1 MGSDPAFAW
10 RKSGKPFRKKTVQ
23 PTEIRTSISP
33 SSAVELNTTSALAN
47 YASEAALC
55 HHFVQN
61 AWKKDLCSNCFKS
74 KEEHSENGGVGG
86 AGRSRYLS
94 AMYNRPYAWR
104 RTEVALQSIL
114 KNKQHTPRLG
124 KGSSVRFP
132 AEESQVIG
140 YGGDECFSS
149 DGEDSFELADSDSVL
164 EDDVA
169 EGEEERALQALT
181 KDNTDFNTISANL
194 LTPEGGDETKRIFS
208 PLKLGK
214 PLTDAEGRKKTL
226 LVPVTPFGGH
236 EDLDRPSIAVTRK
249 CHINKLLEEPDRPIL
264 ISKNSDV
271 ALDNTDNI
279 ILKSLI
285 KNVHIECDK
294 QTTNTVSECDKNK
307 SETTPVSMFKPL
319 DMCKDNNLNSVG
331 DRAGKKIAEGREDI
345 PSENRIDNIV
355 VEDKANLSEKS
366 ETLNYECST
375 YMVIKEVNE
384 IDFKCSPN
392 ENETSDGKVS
402 RIPICKARTPIEKS
416 KSVNRTLAFNGR
428 SDLQSKTEDNFPKP
442 ATRKT
447 IENMITSEQECHK
460 EAAQKINFGTN
471 SSNISKENQD
481 ETFIS
486 SIESTLNS
494 DNKPKLASHEEI
506 SIPNQNST
514 NMCPNLLHIKEETK
528 SDKEYSLISSTQQ
541 ISDSKSAIKEV
552 YLHVSAKPA
561 IVETHNP
568 KVAAKPCLVERKNLI
583 TSSPDTNRKSLSL
596 RLERIPHKVVPG
608 GEMFRVEESRELAG
622 EPDGRA
628 DPDEPSEPPA
638 LPRSPPP
645 ILDPRP
651 SFLHGPMQRREK
663 PKIPTKPNKVL
674 QAAGKPAPHTIPS
687 PLMVPP
693 DPPAPDTA
701 CRTPLKR
708 QAPKPPPTPSPT
720 EEPLATLFTRN
731 PSLGAV
737 KSSSSPVS
745 REKEKRERA
754 ASCSPKIRSD
764 TVVSRCPDPTPVP
777 RSPLSVSVECLVMDP
792 PPEKKKSHSRP
803 RFSLRKFLRLG
814 GGSKEEQLSGGAR
827 GSEAVKQ
834 EEEARPRLEIIHPLD
849 LSGSKLEVVGCD
861 RKNSEDS
868 TSSGSSTAEP
878 RLSLDSDGSDIQGGS
893 SSSQSTQG
901 RTTKP
906 APPPRNQSLDAWGR
920 SIDVVSKPMRPPPPK
935 SAEILRK
942 QKLCANLPP
951 APPPTD
957 NVYANIGEVRSGLVP
972 NKPQRTASIRDTTDI
987 PKRKLAAVS
996 PPDDSGYESVELNND
1011 KRNLHNNTSEDGEN
1025 VYESVS
1031 PPARS
1036 SSPECDS
1043 TTTDS
1048 LSSTKPSRYV
1058 NTQRRS
1064 DGCMEM
1070 SPDYL
1075 KFRFARSTS
1084 LPYCGSETESDIYSP
1099 YSFYGSEDTGDDEMD
1114 WGSPSSHSW
1123 RISKLRLRKG
1133 RSIVHKNLEDNYGA
1147 VIVANHEALAQVLE
1161 QIKGEL
1167 AQIWRANF
1175 IGSGTCN
1182 SSRQSQSARLVALL
1196 AILNQG
1202 PPVPLSL
1209 RPLKTMVN
1217 LHWTD
1222 FLVPDETRGVWVGR
1236 RVFHSALY
1244 GAHAVTL
1251 CVTLDKGLQS
1261 TLASRGCFALGPL
1274 TEFCDLVPAYYL
1286 TPTSSMQLVQ
1296 ACVAVLPRLQ
1306 ANTIQ
1311 SYAASLRERACTSAE
1326 EQMKNSCFVLLQL
1339 VNALKHLQ
1347 AQGMEEAPASLSSFL
1362 LCGEEREQ
1370 VSPRLCVLQ
1379 GLGAGTMRSDDGEK
1393 KVSLCQCALIAV
1405 RELMPDKPLTPLV
1418 SRLLSQERA
1427 VSLSQAKPLPVHS
1440 TEIQTSISPSSGVE
1454 LNTKSVLANY
1464 ATEADHLSDV
1474 EVTAPGYI
1482 SRGPGF
1488 DPQRF
1493 QNFSVKQQVKSV
1505 LEFSLWGPADVT
1517 LALDRDLALQRWLD
1531 LERATVLHGLVRTR
1545 VELTAFEECHL
1556 LFLVRTSAKMM
1567 CEASMLLDSYKQPET
1582 TNC

>member
-1 MGSDPAFAW
+1 MSETNSWPDTIERSGNGSV
-10 RKSGKPFRKKTVQ
+10 RM
-23 PTEIRTSISP
+23 
-33 SSAVELNTTSALAN
+33 
-47 YASEAALC
+47 AALC

-86 AGRSRYLS
+86 EGRSRYLS

-114 KNKQHTPRLG
+114 KNKQQMPRKG

-181 KDNTDFNTISANL
+181 KDNTDFNTITANL
-194 LTPEGGDETKRIFS
+194 LTTEGVDETKRIFS

-249 CHINKLLEEPDRPIL
+249 SHINKLLEEPDRPIL
-264 ISKNSDV
+264 IKNSEV
-271 ALDNTDNI
+271 ALDNTDNVV
-279 ILKSLI
+279 LKSLV

-294 QTTNTVSECDKNK
+294 QTTNTVSEYDKNK
-307 SETTPVSMFKPL
+307 SETTPVSLLNPL
-319 DMCKDNNLNSVG
+319 DMCKNNNLNSVG
-331 DRAGKKIAEGREDI
+331 DQDAKKIAE
-345 PSENRIDNIV
+345 
-355 VEDKANLSEKS
+355 
-366 ETLNYECST
+366 
-375 YMVIKEVNE
+375 
-384 IDFKCSPN
+384 
-392 ENETSDGKVS
+392 
-402 RIPICKARTPIEKS
+402 
-416 KSVNRTLAFNGR
+416 
-428 SDLQSKTEDNFPKP
+428 
-442 ATRKT
+442 
-447 IENMITSEQECHK
+447 
-460 EAAQKINFGTN
+460 EA
-471 SSNISKENQD
+471 
-481 ETFIS
+481 
-486 SIESTLNS
+486 
-494 DNKPKLASHEEI
+494 
-506 SIPNQNST
+506 
-514 NMCPNLLHIKEETK
+514 TK
-528 SDKEYSLISSTQQ
+528 SDKEYSLSSSTQQ

-583 TSSPDTNRKSLSL
+583 NSSPDTNKKSLSL
-596 RLERIPHKVVPG
+596 RLVNIERSSKEVNSCENDNCKILTSKYGSPSVTRRVVGETKTRDERPKQVEENPETCPLVRESLAENYTSTRTKLNEIVSPTKDVSDRFVPTKERIPHKVVPG

-674 QAAGKPAPHTIPS
+674 QAAGKPAPHMIPS
-687 PLMVPP
+687 PLMLPP
-693 DPPAPDTA
+693 DPPGPDTA

-764 TVVSRCPDPTPVP
+764 TVVSRCPDPTPAP
-777 RSPLSVSVECLVMDP
+777 RSPLSMSVECLVMDS

-814 GGSKEEQLSGGAR
+814 GGSKEEQLSGGTR
-827 GSEAVKQ
+827 GSETVKQ

-878 RLSLDSDGSDIQGGS
+878 RLSVLDPSHRQGIHQTYNLQDSDGSDIQGGS

-957 NVYANIGEVRSGLVP
+957 NVYANLGEVRSGLAP

-996 PPDDSGYESVELNND
+996 PPDDSGYESVELNSD
-1011 KRNLHNNTSEDGEN
+1011 KRNLHNSTSEDGEN

-1031 PPARS
+1031 PPGRS

-1048 LSSTKPSRYV
+1048 MSSTKPSRYV

-1084 LPYCGSETESDIYSP
+1084 LPYCGSETESDVYSP

-1114 WGSPSSHSW
+1114 WGSSTSHSW

-1161 QIKGEL
+1161 Q
-1167 AQIWRANF
+1167 
-1175 IGSGTCN
+1175 
-1182 SSRQSQSARLVALL
+1182 
-1196 AILNQG
+1196 LNQG
-1202 PPVPLSL
+1202 PPVPLAL

-1217 LHWTD
+1217 LRWTD

-1311 SYAASLRERACTSAE
+1311 SYAASLRERACTNAE

-1347 AQGMEEAPASLSSFL
+1347 AQGMEEAAASLSSFL
-1362 LCGEEREQ
+1362 LCAEEREQ

-1427 VSLSQAKPLPVHS
+1427 VSLSQEPPPPSSPDQDLNLDLPVLSNRAQH
-1440 TEIQTSISPSSGVE
+1440 ETSM
-1454 LNTKSVLANY
+1454 LANY
-1464 ATEADHLSDV
+1464 ATEVDHPSGV
-1474 EVTAPGYI
+1474 VVTAPGYI

-1488 DPQRF
+1488 GPQCF

-1545 VELTAFEECHL
+1545 VELTSFEECHL

-1567 CEASMLLDSYKQPET
+1567 CEASMLLDSNKQPET

>member
-1 MGSDPAFAW
+1 MPC
-10 RKSGKPFRKKTVQ
+10 
-23 PTEIRTSISP
+23 
-33 SSAVELNTTSALAN
+33 
-47 YASEAALC
+47 YSERSENGYVRMAALC

-86 AGRSRYLS
+86 EGRSRYLS

-114 KNKQHTPRLG
+114 KNKQQAPRKG

-164 EDDVA
+164 EDDAA

-181 KDNTDFNTISANL
+181 KDNTDFNTITANL
-194 LTPEGGDETKRIFS
+194 LTTEGVDETKRIFS

-264 ISKNSDV
+264 IKNSEV
-271 ALDNTDNI
+271 ALDNTDNVV
-279 ILKSLI
+279 LKSLV
-285 KNVHIECDK
+285 KNVHIECGK

-307 SETTPVSMFKPL
+307 SETTPVSMLNPL
-319 DMCKDNNLNSVG
+319 DMCKNNNLNSVG
-331 DRAGKKIAEGREDI
+331 DQDAKKIAEGKEDI
-345 PSENRIDNIV
+345 PSENIIDDIV

-375 YMVIKEVNE
+375 YMVIKEINE
-384 IDFKCSPN
+384 IDFKCAPN

-402 RIPICKARTPIEKS
+402 RIPICKTRTPIEKS

-428 SDLQSKTEDNFPKP
+428 SDLQNKSGDNFPKP

-447 IENMITSEQECHK
+447 IENMIASEQECHK
-460 EAAQKINFGTN
+460 ETTQKINFGTN
-471 SSNISKENQD
+471 ISNISKENQD

-486 SIESTLNS
+486 SIESTLNA

-514 NMCPNLLHIKEETK
+514 NMCPNLLHIKEATK
-528 SDKEYSLISSTQQ
+528 SDKEYSLSSSTQQ

-583 TSSPDTNRKSLSL
+583 NSSPDTNKKSLSL
-596 RLERIPHKVVPG
+596 RLVKIDRSSKEVNSCENDNCKILTSKYGSPSVSRRVVGETKTRDERPKQAEENPEKCPLLRESLAEKYTSTRTKLNEIVSPTKDVSDRFVPTKERIPHKVVPG

-674 QAAGKPAPHTIPS
+674 QAAGKPALHMIPS
-687 PLMVPP
+687 PLMLPP

-764 TVVSRCPDPTPVP
+764 TVVSRCPDPTPAP
-777 RSPLSVSVECLVMDP
+777 RSPLSVSVECLVMDST
-792 PPEKKKSHSRP
+792 PEKKKSHSRP

-814 GGSKEEQLSGGAR
+814 GGSKEEQLSGGTR

-878 RLSLDSDGSDIQGGS
+878 RLSVDSDGSDIQGGS

-957 NVYANIGEVRSGLVP
+957 NVYANLGEVRSGLAP

-996 PPDDSGYESVELNND
+996 PPDDSGYESVELNSD
-1011 KRNLHNNTSEDGEN
+1011 KRNLHNSTSEDGEN

-1048 LSSTKPSRYV
+1048 MSSTKPSRYV

-1084 LPYCGSETESDIYSP
+1084 LPYCGSETESDVYSP

-1114 WGSPSSHSW
+1114 WGSSTSHSW

-1161 QIKGEL
+1161 Q
-1167 AQIWRANF
+1167 
-1175 IGSGTCN
+1175 
-1182 SSRQSQSARLVALL
+1182 
-1196 AILNQG
+1196 LNQG
-1202 PPVPLSL
+1202 PPVPMAL

-1217 LHWTD
+1217 LRWTD

-1286 TPTSSMQLVQ
+1286 TLTSSMQLVQ
-1296 ACVAVLPRLQ
+1296 VLPRLQ

-1311 SYAASLRERACTSAE
+1311 SYAASLKERACTSAE

-1362 LCGEEREQ
+1362 LCAEEREQ

-1427 VSLSQAKPLPVHS
+1427 VSLSQ
-1440 TEIQTSISPSSGVE
+1440 
-1454 LNTKSVLANY
+1454 
-1464 ATEADHLSDV
+1464 
-1474 EVTAPGYI
+1474 
-1482 SRGPGF
+1482 
-1488 DPQRF
+1488 
-1493 QNFSVKQQVKSV
+1493 VKSV

-1545 VELTAFEECHL
+1545 VELTSFEECHL

-1567 CEASMLLDSYKQPET
+1567 CEASMLLDSNKQPET